1 MTILT
6 IICSYCGA
14 DLGVKPGEGVT
25 GTTHGICDN
34 CLEKETRAVLATMQV
49 QREIEERRKHVA

>member
-14 DLGVKPGEGVT
+14 DLGTKDGQGLTGV
-25 GTTHGICDN
+25 THGICVA
-34 CLEKETRAVLATMQV
+34 CLELETRVVLATMQV
-49 QREIEERRKHVA
+49 QREIEARRERDA